1 MTDNVVKFPKKKQ
14 APFPNPL
21 LGSRSIP
28 KEHLERI
35 DEIEGKQTLERLI
48 YAKYAIV
55 SIMNSDDTMTVIGI
69 GDTTLPKS
77 ISLCAASID
86 AMTKE

>member
-1 MTDNVVKFPKKKQ
+1 MTDNIVKFPKKKQ
-14 APFPNPL
+14 DPL
-21 LGSRSIP
+21 RGYGSIP

-35 DEIEGKQTLERLI
+35 NEIEGKQTLERLI
-48 YAKYAIV
+48 HAKYAIV

-69 GDTTLPKS
+69 GDTDLPKG

-86 AMTKE
+86 AMSKDLV